1 MRKSQEIILELPLV
15 SYTLRETQ
23 ARMLR
28 FVSELQENIGDNLN
42 RTFLPLVACY
52 LFHSAVFAPIMLA
65 FLFEFFADQVLGLGR
80 GALRGRVA
88 PEPSR
93 TGPPAAVL
101 ELHVYLFKFPS
112 ASSMSRSP
120 WLSRPRLGRGGLAG
134 RGSGQRVPSTS
145 PCRFWLPLLGR
156 R

>member
-1 MRKSQEIILELPLV
+1 MPTLSPSIVTRMSA
-15 SYTLRETQ
+15 STLRPDSTSYCASSRNERWR
-23 ARMLR
+23 A
-28 FVSELQENIGDNLN
+28 SISN

-52 LFHSAVFAPIMLA
+52 LFHSAVFAPIMMA

-101 ELHVYLFKFPS
+101 ELHVYLFKFPI
-112 ASSMSRSP
+112 
-120 WLSRPRLGRGGLAG
+120 G
-134 RGSGQRVPSTS
+134 
-145 PCRFWLPLLGR
+145 F
-156 R
+156 